1 VSEILLP
8 VKFILIVMLGYV
20 LFRQRTGGFGRRSAQ
35 NNVVGHSS
43 SHHNHSSQMN
53 ASRQTKNKH
62 GTSRGGPMAQ
72 GSRNSRNSTGGG
84 LGPLQ
89 EAAMAL
95 QKANAASAEDSIL
108 ERDPFYLSLLRIE
121 KAKKAQEAQ
130 VPLLKPLSMDDLPEG
145 FVMDNLQFVFS
156 KVQELR
162 LAKLEKEIEAKKLQ
176 LRYGELKGRLDI
188 MHAEELILEVNMRSS
203 RSNKEELTAGLR
215 ALGQDLEVVVVLKQG
230 QDEANNDAIVTDYN
244 DATIMPVS
252 VVQRFNARIKEL
264 GRDRIAMLTKI
275 KTFRRKINLVDW
287 EAKHLSLECRH
298 LEEYYTDLQL
308 FRVTRELQQILRE
321 GSDAERTKVCALV
334 RNEIL
339 VIQSYIGDIACRND
353 WTRWPN
359 ARISCR
365 KTRT

>member
-1 VSEILLP
+1 
-8 VKFILIVMLGYV
+8 
-20 LFRQRTGGFGRRSAQ
+20 
-35 NNVVGHSS
+35 
-43 SHHNHSSQMN
+43 
-53 ASRQTKNKH
+53 
-62 GTSRGGPMAQ
+62 
-72 GSRNSRNSTGGG
+72 
-84 LGPLQ
+84 
-89 EAAMAL
+89 
-95 QKANAASAEDSIL
+95 
-108 ERDPFYLSLLRIE
+108 
-121 KAKKAQEAQ
+121 
-130 VPLLKPLSMDDLPEG
+130 MDDLPEG

-188 MHAEELILEVNMRSS
+188 MHAEELILEANMRSS